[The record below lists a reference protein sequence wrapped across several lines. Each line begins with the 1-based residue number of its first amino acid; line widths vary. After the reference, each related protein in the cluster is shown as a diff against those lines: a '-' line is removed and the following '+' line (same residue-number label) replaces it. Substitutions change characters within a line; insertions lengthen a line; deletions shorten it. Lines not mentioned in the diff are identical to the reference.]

1 MVLSQ
6 DAIANSPYVILNA
19 AMTVDGKI
27 ATATGDSKISSF
39 QDLKRVHR
47 LRASVGGILVGVR
60 TIITDNPS
68 LTLRYARGKKPVRI
82 VADSNARTPPNARVI
97 NVDPEIKTYICISE
111 NASPE
116 KIEGLRSAGAELLVC
131 GRGQVDLIE
140 MMRLLK
146 SKSIDRILLEGGGKL
161 NWSMLS
167 NGLVDEVSV
176 AVSPLVIGGERA
188 ITLAEGRGMDLIKD
202 GIKLSLRK
210 TSRYGQDLVLFYRV
224 LR

>member
-60 TIITDNPS
+60 TIIADNPS

-82 VADSNARTPPNARVI
+82 IADSNARTPPNARVI
-97 NVDPEIKTYICISE
+97 KVDPEVKTYICVSE
-111 NASPE
+111 NASSE
-116 KIEGLRSAGAELLVC
+116 KIESLESAGAEILVC
-131 GRGQVDLIE
+131 GKEQVDLSE
-140 MMRLLK
+140 MMRTLK

-176 AVSPLVIGGERA
+176 ALSPLVIGGERA
-188 ITLAEGRGMDLIKD
+188 ITLADGEGVRLVKE
-202 GIKLSLRK
+202 GIKLSLK
-210 TSRYGQDLVLFYRV
+210 KISRYGQDLVLFYRV
-224 LR
+224 SR

>member
-1 MVLSQ
+1 MVLYQ
-6 DAIANSPYVILNA
+6 DAIANNPYVILNA

-47 LRASVGGILVGVR
+47 LRASVRGILVGVR
-60 TIITDNPS
+60 TIIADNPS
-68 LTLRYARGKKPVRI
+68 LTLRHARGKKPVRI
-82 VADSNARTPPNARVI
+82 IADSNARTPPNARVI
-97 NVDPEIKTYICISE
+97 RADPEVKTYICVSE
-111 NASPE
+111 NASSE
-116 KIEGLRSAGAELLVC
+116 KIESLKSAGAEILVC
-131 GRGQVDLIE
+131 GREQVDLSK
-140 MMRLLK
+140 MMRKLK

-176 AVSPLVIGGERA
+176 ALSPLVIGGERA
-188 ITLAEGRGMDLIKD
+188 ITLVDGEGVQLVKE
-202 GIKLSLRK
+202 GIKLSLKK
-210 TSRYGQDLVLFYRV
+210 TLRYGQDLVLFYSV